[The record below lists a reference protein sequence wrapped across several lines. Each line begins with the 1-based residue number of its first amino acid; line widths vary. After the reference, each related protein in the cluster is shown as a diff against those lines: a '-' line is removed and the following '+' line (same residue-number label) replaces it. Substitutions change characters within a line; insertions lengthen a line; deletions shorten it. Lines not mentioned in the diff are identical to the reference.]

1 MLGELPIPIF
11 PWKYFFFYE
20 MEKSEEIKRELFA
33 EGEEVPVLMHS
44 PEVWEHRQ
52 AHILGCPSPHEN
64 ALLRNW
70 CKKKKMDLMCPINWF
85 HANWRLM
92 MNNWISHK
100 STISMI
106 PNVDFTWMKK
116 VIIKNLQATPITY
129 RLFIKKDQKWK
140 GEKENE
146 PSTKKGLGQ
155 FLVLKLKVE
164 LERGHNKFTTRT

>member
-1 MLGELPIPIF
+1 
-11 PWKYFFFYE
+11 
-20 MEKSEEIKRELFA
+20 
-33 EGEEVPVLMHS
+33 
-44 PEVWEHRQ
+44 
-52 AHILGCPSPHEN
+52 
-64 ALLRNW
+64 
-70 CKKKKMDLMCPINWF
+70 
-85 HANWRLM
+85 
-92 MNNWISHK
+92 
-100 STISMI
+100 
-106 PNVDFTWMKK
+106 MKK

>member
-1 MLGELPIPIF
+1 MKIF
-11 PWKYFFFYE
+11 LFYE
-20 MEKSEEIKRELFA
+20 MEKSEEIKRELFG
-33 EGEEVPVLMHS
+33 EGEVPVLMHS

-52 AHILGCPSPHEN
+52 AHILGCPSPQEN

-106 PNVDFTWMKK
+106 PNVNFTWMKK

-146 PSTKKGLGQ
+146 PSTKKGLG
-155 FLVLKLKVE
+155 KLYRNWK
-164 LERGHNKFTTRT
+164 